1 MARYRIVPDRS
12 RVIIDARSSLHPIH
26 TETDGL
32 EGWLELEV
40 EPGGRVDL
48 SAAAAGHLQL
58 AVSRLRS
65 GNPLEDRELR
75 RRIDARR
82 YPVIAGDLAVMKD
95 GDADGSYL
103 VGGDLTFRGVTRR
116 YEDRMHVEA
125 LDQGALRLSGQA
137 TFDVREFGMEPP
149 RILMFKVEPNVA
161 VRVDIV
167 AERQN

>member
-40 EPGGRVDL
+40 EPGGRV
-48 SAAAAGHLQL
+48 
-58 AVSRLRS
+58 SRLRS

-82 YPVIAGDLAVMKD
+82 YPVIAGELAVMKD

-125 LDQGALRLSGQA
+125 IDQGALRLSGQA

>member
-65 GNPLEDRELR
+65 GNPLEDREPR

-82 YPVIAGDLAVMKD
+82 YPVIAGELAVMKD
-95 GDADGSYL
+95 GDAD
-103 VGGDLTFRGVTRR
+103 
-116 YEDRMHVEA
+116 
-125 LDQGALRLSGQA
+125 
-137 TFDVREFGMEPP
+137 
-149 RILMFKVEPNVA
+149 
-161 VRVDIV
+161 
-167 AERQN
+167 

>member
-12 RVIIDARSSLHPIH
+12 RVYIDARTSLHPIH

-32 EGWLELEV
+32 DGWLELEV
-40 EPGGRVDL
+40 EPAGRVDL
-48 SAAAAGHLQL
+48 TAVPAGHLEL
-58 AVSRLRS
+58 AVSRLSS

-82 YPVIAGDLAVMKD
+82 YPVIAGDLAVIKD
-95 GDADGSYL
+95 GDADGTYL

-116 YEDRMHVEA
+116 YEDPMDVEV
-125 LDQGALRLSGQA
+125 LDEGALRLSGQA